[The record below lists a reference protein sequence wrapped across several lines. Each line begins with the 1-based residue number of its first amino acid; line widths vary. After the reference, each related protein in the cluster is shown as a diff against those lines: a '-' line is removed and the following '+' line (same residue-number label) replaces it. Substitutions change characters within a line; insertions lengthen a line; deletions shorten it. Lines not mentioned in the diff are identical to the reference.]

1 MEQIVNLS
9 TACQAPSCRTTGA
22 SRRCLNCGE
31 AFPSEGPFNRICA
44 ACKSNEGS
52 DGIGDH
58 TLHLPA
64 DPRGE

>member
-9 TACQAPSCRTTGA
+9 TACQVPSCRAAGTC
-22 SRRCLNCGE
+22 RRCLNCGA

-44 ACKSNEGS
+44 ACKSSEGW